1 MTQIIDLATELAK
14 PEYLAMNNNQAHA
27 AIQVLTIAEGS
38 LIPAT
43 TVNQLFASLSLS
55 GAIDDIAVTKDHPF
69 RDKMSSLNKSIIGNH
84 PFNFIAGTTSGNG
97 NLAMLDS
104 MIAGMPELSA
114 KLTQFKNTV
123 FPMANFKRKFP
134 SVTIDDVIKARAAQL
149 DGQWHEIESTDKQW
163 LQVQLNTRTPENT
176 HIVVQWQAVD
186 GEWYHAQALHG
197 LLAPMQYRAQLP
209 YHGVPRKLRWRCDYA
224 LDGQVMVA

>member
-1 MTQIIDLATELAK
+1 MTQIIDLAIELAK

-27 AIQVLTIAEGS
+27 AIQVLTVTEGS

-84 PFNFIAGTTSGNG
+84 PFNFISGTTSGNG

-114 KLTQFKNTV
+114 KLTQFKNTA

-134 SVTIDDVIKARAAQL
+134 SVTIEDVIKARAAQL
-149 DGQWHEIESTDKQW
+149 DGQWHETELTDSRRFSIT
-163 LQVQLNTRTPENT
+163 LSSAAPEVT
-176 HIVVQWQAVD
+176 HIVVQWLGSD
-186 GEWYHAQALHG
+186 GVWYHATALHG
-197 LLAPMQYRAQLP
+197 IFAPVP
-209 YHGVPRKLRWRCDYA
+209 YSADIPYFGVTRKLRWKCDYA
-224 LDGQVMVA
+224 LDGTVAVA

>member
-1 MTQIIDLATELAK
+1 MTQIIDLAIELAK

-27 AIQVLTIAEGS
+27 AIQVLTIVEGS

-43 TVNQLFASLSLS
+43 TVNQLFASLDLT
-55 GAIDDIAVTKDHPF
+55 GVIQDIAATHDHKF
-69 RDKMSSLNKSIIGNH
+69 RHKMASVILSIGGDH
-84 PFNFIAGTTSGNG
+84 PFNFISGTTSGNG

-104 MIAGMPELSA
+104 MISELPELSA
-114 KLTQFKNTV
+114 KLTQFRSTV
-123 FPMANFKRKFP
+123 FMLANFKRKLP

-209 YHGVPRKLRWRCDYA
+209 YYGVPRKLRWKCDYA
-224 LDGQVMVA
+224 LDGTVMVA